1 MCLHR
6 FLVVDFLLASCPL
19 GLHCEWP
26 QIWDIALG
34 HVSATLRPRD
44 FQIWLAIRTGIARH
58 QLQILNRLVI
68 TYSCMPPNP
77 SPCYYQY
84 IFISLLHLLKLVIAE
99 PAHPCITSSIQY
111 HYQCLRNLKMLAKC
125 ISGCSMLPIMCI
137 LHQKIRETI
146 PISKS
151 RQPDGGIS
159 HLECE
164 ILLLHIVRGGR
175 GLEALAGKFDPV

>member
-6 FLVVDFLLASCPL
+6 FLVVDFLLALCPL

-84 IFISLLHLLKLVIAE
+84 RFISLLYLLKPVIA
-99 PAHPCITSSIQY
+99 CTSLSLHHKLHCSMQY
-111 HYQCLRNLKMLAKC
+111 HHFCLFQQCLRNLKMLAKC
-125 ISGCSMLPIMCI
+125 ISGCSSYLYFI
-137 LHQKIRETI
+137 K
-146 PISKS
+146 K
-151 RQPDGGIS
+151 
-159 HLECE
+159 LE
-164 ILLLHIVRGGR
+164 R
-175 GLEALAGKFDPV
+175 KFQYPKADNQMGEFPT